1 MIREMEIFRKNP
13 RQALEITNP
22 VMEIRNPFNGPTGHL
37 DLAEL
42 GLSQLEDIRIESFKP
57 KKQRKQA

>member
-1 MIREMEIFRKNP
+1 MIGEMGILRNNP
-13 RQALEITNP
+13 RQELEITNP

-42 GLSQLEDIRIESFKP
+42 GISQLEDMRIESFKP
-57 KKQRKQA
+57 KKQRKQT